1 MMCCRPCWTD
11 FHPKS
16 MAAKRMK
23 LPKELRKPKL
33 ASVVLEVS
41 SKSGA
46 PMSAKE
52 KFRLRQAM
60 RQFARAAIKD
70 MPKWVLIC
78 KKCQVEFQHSQI
90 SDVGMTS
97 PAEVSHITADQFTT
111 ATYSASVP
119 SRYQSV
125 RPNTRCPID
134 SPVVP

>member
-1 MMCCRPCWTD
+1 
-11 FHPKS
+11 
-16 MAAKRMK
+16 MAAKRKK

-60 RQFARAAIKD
+60 RQFARAAIAIKD

-90 SDVGMTS
+90 SDVGMASFYLPLKPELS
-97 PAEVSHITADQFTT
+97 PEGQKCVC
-111 ATYSASVP
+111 
-119 SRYQSV
+119 
-125 RPNTRCPID
+125 PNCGHECVYHRTDLLYRA
-134 SPVVP
+134 

>member
-1 MMCCRPCWTD
+1 
-11 FHPKS
+11 

-90 SDVGMTS
+90 SDVGM
-97 PAEVSHITADQFTT
+97 
-111 ATYSASVP
+111 ASFYLPLKPELPPKGTMCVC
-119 SRYQSV
+119 
-125 RPNTRCPID
+125 PNCGHECIYLRTDLLYRA
-134 SPVVP
+134 

>member
-1 MMCCRPCWTD
+1 
-11 FHPKS
+11 
-16 MAAKRMK
+16 MAAKRKK

-60 RQFARAAIKD
+60 RQFARAAIAIKD

-90 SDVGMTS
+90 SDVGMASFYLPLKPELSPEGQKCYAQIVGTS
-97 PAEVSHITADQFTT
+97 AYTT
-111 ATYSASVP
+111 ALICSIGLDSYF
-119 SRYQSV
+119 SREV
-125 RPNTRCPID
+125 EGFCLRTCPL
-134 SPVVP
+134 